1 LLDTATRKLA
11 EVPREQLVEALAVRR
26 AIDFHVQWHKIRRG
40 RRRDR
45 HIVVELTEVAK
56 LLRIDVRYGGGFGV
70 ALRPVSGWGLRL

>member
-1 LLDTATRKLA
+1 M
-11 EVPREQLVEALAVRR
+11 RR

-70 ALRPVSGWGLRL
+70 ALRPGFGLGASAIMLGAIFHPGTGCPCNCRA